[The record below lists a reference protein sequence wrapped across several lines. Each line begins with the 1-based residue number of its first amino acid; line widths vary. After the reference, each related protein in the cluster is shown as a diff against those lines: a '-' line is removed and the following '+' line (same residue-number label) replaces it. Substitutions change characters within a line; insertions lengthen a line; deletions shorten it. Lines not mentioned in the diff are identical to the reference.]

1 MNTNL
6 SFIGISH
13 QVAGYCALRLSGLF
27 YLPIPT
33 CDLQVMSYARHA
45 PDFTFRIGVSQH
57 NG

>member
-27 YLPIPT
+27 YLLIP
-33 CDLQVMSYARHA
+33 LRYARHA
-45 PDFTFRIGVSQH
+45 PDFAFRIGVSQH